1 MQSPNDRVKKIL
13 KTLTILTCRAKWF
26 GWVQKVIKAGEG
38 RETARRLGQEHAMP
52 AYYNTH
58 TKTHKEN
65 NNDFHNNP

>member
-1 MQSPNDRVKKIL
+1 M
-13 KTLTILTCRAKWF
+13 
-26 GWVQKVIKAGEG
+26 KAGEG